1 MLIFLGFLVQ
11 KFERYSIYF
20 IYIMQTNKMNFFGN
34 FLRPSAPAPAPAPA
48 VPASLPP
55 GWQQIIVD
63 GNTMYLNLTT
73 NEISS
78 TPPSS
83 QISSSP
89 ALPRGW
95 VEKNENGKIYYAGPL
110 LEEGITYR
118 QDEFPTWKYRPEAI
132 RLSPKWTVFFSNES
146 TRKIDDPKIIIYKNK
161 ETNETTKNY
170 PLADGEDLKKILA
183 TESAKSAA
191 QSSSWGD
198 RMRDSG
204 YRGGLKNKS
213 KRKQRKRK
221 QSKRKWSY

>member
-1 MLIFLGFLVQ
+1 
-11 KFERYSIYF
+11 
-20 IYIMQTNKMNFFGN
+20 MQTNKMSFLSKL
-34 FLRPSAPAPAPAPA
+34 LRPPSPA

-73 NEISS
+73 NEILS

-83 QISSSP
+83 QIS
-89 ALPRGW
+89 LPRGW

-118 QDEFPTWKYRPEAI
+118 QDEFPTWEHRPEAI
-132 RLSPKWTVFFSNES
+132 RLSPKWTVFINNEI
-146 TRKIDDPKIIIYKNK
+146 TRKIDEPKIIIYKNK
-161 ETNETTKNY
+161 ETNETTRNY
-170 PLADGEDLKKILA
+170 PLADGEDLQKILA
-183 TESAKSAA
+183 AESAKSAA
-191 QSSSWGD
+191 ESSSWEG
-198 RMRDSG
+198 RMSG

>member
-1 MLIFLGFLVQ
+1 M
-11 KFERYSIYF
+11 S
-20 IYIMQTNKMNFFGN
+20 FFSN
-34 FLRPSAPAPAPAPA
+34 LLRPPAPA

-63 GNTMYLNLTT
+63 GNTMYLNLST
-73 NEISS
+73 NEILS

-110 LEEGITYR
+110 REKGITYR
-118 QDEFPTWKYRPEAI
+118 QEEFPTWEYRPDAI
-132 RLSPKWTVFFSNES
+132 RLSPKWTVFSNNEL
-146 TRKIDDPKIIIYKNK
+146 TRKIDDPITIIYQNIKTK
-161 ETNETTKNY
+161 ELTRNY
-170 PLADGEDLKKILA
+170 PLADGEDLQKILA
-183 TESAKSAA
+183 AENAKSVAE
-191 QSSSWGD
+191 SSSWKG
-198 RMRDSG
+198 RMSDSG